1 MTRDI
6 VLLLQD
12 SSDSVS
18 PRDWGQGQCLA
29 GRFSFADI
37 RNAVKMRAFFR
48 QNHKVSMLVPG
59 TFSFFSCI
67 LGSFSHKSGALLS
80 PDAHQHRL
88 PLKLVFHTI
97 LLFSCLLENL
107 PLLSTSRQTPPPTMA
122 GKPL

>member
-1 MTRDI
+1 MTGDT

-12 SSDSVS
+12 CNDSVS

-29 GRFSFADI
+29 GRFSFADT

-67 LGSFSHKSGALLS
+67 LSAISLGLSCHLMPISTDSH
-80 PDAHQHRL
+80 
-88 PLKLVFHTI
+88 
-97 LLFSCLLENL
+97 
-107 PLLSTSRQTPPPTMA
+107 
-122 GKPL
+122 